1 MGVQKRFL
9 VSRLFPRNVIFNF
22 LSVWNHLLVN
32 LKCKWHA
39 DREQM
44 QSIKYR
50 QMHQNMSKKSF
61 AQNVNVRFSTVAPQS
76 KVIFK
81 MAVIKMLEIT
91 LITNFGR
98 ELSRFLSGPVKKTS
112 LYVSLMDMKLCQFE
126 QSHNACWML
135 WELTRFLLICQHFW
149 MTQYSCFF

>member
-76 KVIFK
+76 KVIFGSRGGG
-81 MAVIKMLEIT
+81 L
-91 LITNFGR
+91 GR
-98 ELSRFLSGPVKKTS
+98 IFTYETP
-112 LYVSLMDMKLCQFE
+112 
-126 QSHNACWML
+126 
-135 WELTRFLLICQHFW
+135 
-149 MTQYSCFF
+149 